1 MWCSTHARPDPS
13 DGTAVWTLLTNDEDV
28 EKALAERA
36 NQRRAEEELRREDI
50 REITIEP
57 ASLVTPKNSERTE
70 ENSGSRGFEGERSR
84 APAPVAQAAHN
95 AALTPAVPSTSSG
108 AAPTTQAAPQEQ
120 NINEALVNALA
131 KANGGTCNNVKCYC
145 AIA

>member
-1 MWCSTHARPDPS
+1 M
-13 DGTAVWTLLTNDEDV
+13 

-36 NQRRAEEELRREDI
+36 KQRRAEEELRREDI
-50 REITIEP
+50 REIAIEP

-70 ENSGSRGFEGERSR
+70 ENSGGKAFEGERSI
-84 APAPVAQAAHN
+84 AHGPVAQGART
-95 AALTPAVPSTSSG
+95 AALTAAVPSASDS
-108 AAPTTQAAPQEQ
+108 AAPTTTQPAPQEQ

-131 KANGGTCNNVKCYC
+131 KANNGSCYNSTCYC